1 MRRNALAFPGGGVS
15 FTRRPRSARK
25 RFTRRPTCWS
35 FTFPVLPTSFLSNN
49 AIDEQIVDASA
60 AKDAVWTAVA
70 CSGLAAE
77 VAAGFVASVGCV
89 VPQAVAS
96 AVATADMAANRFMLT
111 SIGLGTA
118 WLDRAARVVTHRRTR
133 SSHLLFARACS
144 RVRLCATSWG
154 VTRT

>member
-25 RFTRRPTCWS
+25 RFTCRPTCWS

-89 VPQAVAS
+89 VPQAGAS
-96 AVATADMAANRFMLT
+96 AVGTAGMAASPLQLT
-111 SIGLGTA
+111 SLR
-118 WLDRAARVVTHRRTR
+118 LRAALPDRP
-133 SSHLLFARACS
+133 
-144 RVRLCATSWG
+144 
-154 VTRT
+154 

>member
-25 RFTRRPTCWS
+25 RFTCRPTCWS

-96 AVATADMAANRFMLT
+96 AVATADMAANRFMMRCN
-111 SIGLGTA
+111 GLRTP
-118 WLDRAARVVTHRRTR
+118 WVDRAAPGVSHHPQR
-133 SSHLLFARACS
+133 SL
-144 RVRLCATSWG
+144 
-154 VTRT
+154 